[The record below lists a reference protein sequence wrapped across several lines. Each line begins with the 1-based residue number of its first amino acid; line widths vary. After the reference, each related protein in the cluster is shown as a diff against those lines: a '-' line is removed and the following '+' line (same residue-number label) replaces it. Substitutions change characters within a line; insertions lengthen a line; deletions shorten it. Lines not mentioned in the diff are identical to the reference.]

1 MGKLTDEQKLNI
13 KNILDSKEFKSDL
26 YEELTKEKRKAL
38 GQFYTPS
45 DLVIKMLEKLDW
57 CNNLSEKIY
66 QILHVEVEIY

>member
-1 MGKLTDEQKLNI
+1 MSLSFVNINMGKLTDEQKLNI

-66 QILHVEVEIY
+66 